1 MSLTLTTPHSPFAPT
16 RETRSRKP
24 KLMCKH
30 FCWSKNLRANMSTKA
45 NYCSK
50 TPPCMSKAVETFA
63 PVKIMGKYVIQ
74 TYVTKEAYRYDF
86 ARKTRTRVC

>member
-1 MSLTLTTPHSPFAPT
+1 MSFTLTTPHSPFAAT
-16 RETRSRKP
+16 RETRSRKT

-30 FCWSKNLRANMSTKA
+30 FSWSKNLRADMSTKA

-63 PVKIMGKYVIQ
+63 PIKILGKYVIQ
-74 TYVTKEAYRYDF
+74 TGVS
-86 ARKTRTRVC
+86 C